1 MKVDEMMADSL
12 IKYQN
17 KTEINLVINSAH
29 IFRGGFSV
37 SENSILASI
46 STSKVDGVSTS
57 KRITYRF
64 FTADKSVSAM

>member
-46 STSKVDGVSTS
+46 STSKVVE
-57 KRITYRF
+57 
-64 FTADKSVSAM
+64 ME